1 MVRCFMN
8 SAMDIA
14 GFVTHPRVRRWLPAA
29 INGGMV
35 LLLVASFAQWT
46 WLMVKPPLAP
56 LVIAPPPPPAPTS
69 TFSLQ
74 PLLAAHL
81 FGQASED
88 LAGQRLDSLPVS
100 SLNLVLT
107 GVIAAD
113 TGGYALISVNGQ
125 AQEPYAVGQSVKDG
139 ALLQAVY
146 PDRVVIRRNGALE
159 SLLLEDTDSL
169 SLPQVAQAPA
179 RPMPLSLVNGVPAAP
194 AQETAGGAQDG
205 SEEPVYMMPPEQAS
219 ARPNPPDITQQ
230 ATLMPARDG
239 GVTVRLIQPGS
250 VYEKLKMR
258 SGDVIKSINGQQINS
273 PQDAF
278 RLYQQLPNM
287 GLVQIEVVRGGRSEF
302 LSHQFAQN

>member
-1 MVRCFMN
+1 M
-8 SAMDIA
+8 SAVLNVA
-14 GFVTHPRVRRWLPAA
+14 GFITHPRVRRWLPAA
-29 INGGMV
+29 VNGGMM

-46 WLMVKPPLAP
+46 WLMVKPPLPP

-88 LAGQRLDSLPVS
+88 LAGQRHDNLPVS

-107 GVIAAD
+107 GVIASD

-139 ALLQAVY
+139 TVLQAVY

-159 SLLLEDTDSL
+159 SLLLEEADNL
-169 SLPQVAQAPA
+169 APPQVAQAPVGS
-179 RPMPLSLVNGVPAAP
+179 MPLNRSNSVPAGPAP
-194 AQETAGGAQDG
+194 ETAGGAQGG

-219 ARPNPPDITQQ
+219 ARPNPPDITKQ

-250 VYEKLKMR
+250 VYEKLRMR

-278 RLYQQLPNM
+278 RLYQQLPNV
-287 GLVQIEVVRGGRSEF
+287 GSVQIEIVRGGRSEF

>member
-1 MVRCFMN
+1 M
-8 SAMDIA
+8 SAVLNLA
-14 GFVTHPRVRRWLPAA
+14 GFITHPRVRQWLPAA
-29 INGGMV
+29 VNGGMM
-35 LLLVASFAQWT
+35 LLLAASFAQWT
-46 WLMVKPPLAP
+46 WLMVKPPLPP
-56 LVIAPPPPPAPTS
+56 LAIAPPPPPAPTS

-88 LAGQRLDSLPVS
+88 LAGQRHDNLPVS

-107 GVIAAD
+107 GVIASD

-125 AQEPYAVGQSVKDG
+125 TQEPFAVGQSVKDG
-139 ALLQAVY
+139 AILYAVY
-146 PDRVVIRRNGALE
+146 PERVVIRRNGVLE
-159 SLLLEDTDSL
+159 SLLLEETDNS
-169 SLPQVAQAPA
+169 SPPVAQAPV
-179 RPMPLSLVNGVPAAP
+179 RLMPLNRSTSVPAEP
-194 AQETAGGAQDG
+194 ARETAGGTQGG
-205 SEEPVYMMPPEQAS
+205 SEEPVFMMPPEQAA
-219 ARPNPPDITQQ
+219 ARPSPPDIMKQ
-230 ATLMPARDG
+230 ATLMPSRDG

-278 RLYQQLPNM
+278 RLYQQMPNM
-287 GLVQIEVVRGGRSEF
+287 GAVQIEIVRGGKSEF

>member
-1 MVRCFMN
+1 MN
-8 SAMDIA
+8 SAIDVA
-14 GFVTHPRVRRWLPAA
+14 GFITHPRVRRWLPAA
-29 INGGMV
+29 INGGMM
-35 LLLVASFAQWT
+35 LLLLASFAQWT
-46 WLMVKPPLAP
+46 WLMVKPPLPP
-56 LVIAPPPPPAPTS
+56 LVIAPPPPPAPAS

-88 LAGQRLDSLPVS
+88 LAGQSLDSLPVS

-113 TGGYALISVNGQ
+113 TGGYALISVNGE

-139 ALLQAVY
+139 AVLQVVY

-159 SLLLEDTDSL
+159 SLLLEETDSL
-169 SLPQVAQAPA
+169 SPPQVAQAPVG
-179 RPMPLSLVNGVPAAP
+179 PMSLNRSNSVPAAP
-194 AQETAGGAQDG
+194 APETAGGTQGG
-205 SEEPVYMMPPEQAS
+205 SEEPVYMMPFEPAS
-219 ARPNPPDITQQ
+219 ARPRPPDITKQ

-250 VYEKLKMR
+250 VYEKLRMR

-287 GLVQIEVVRGGRSEF
+287 GAVQIEVVRGGKSEF